1 MIIGLD
7 NTVMNVALPSI
18 QEELGVS
25 ASTLQWI
32 VDGYMLAFAG
42 LLLAAG
48 NLGDRHGRKR
58 ALQSGLLVFGLA
70 SVGGA
75 FAATGGQL
83 IAARAAM
90 GIGGALIMP
99 STLSIIMDVF
109 PQEERGK
116 AMSVWAAMAAV
127 GVGLGPLIGG
137 ALIEISSWP
146 AVFWINVPV
155 VVAALVLGMRLVP
168 ESRDPSPGA
177 LDMPGLLLSVTG
189 LLRVR
194 VGGHRGA
201 RAGLDERAGG
211 RRVRARRSCSRVL
224 FVRRQRSTPDPLLD
238 LALFKRP
245 AFSLGSLAVSA
256 TFFALF
262 GMIFLM
268 TQYLQLAQGRS
279 AIETGLIMLPL
290 AFGLVIGSGLSH
302 KVNLKLGTPRQLF
315 GAMVLVALVIGS
327 VALWQ
332 PDTPVWVIALFFFVL
347 PLGMGNVMAPGTEA
361 VMSAVPAAKAGVGS
375 AMNDVN
381 RQVAGALGV
390 AVIGSVSSSAYSS
403 KVESATTALP
413 PSAADAATDSIGG
426 AVGVAAQLPAGAGD
440 ALTARGQ
447 RRLHGCPRGGA
458 ADRVGRAAGGRRV
471 RQALPA
477 RRAQVSGEAGHA
489 RGRGGGYG
497 VLAGQRALEVVER
510 VAPAALVGA
519 HGLLVPQAAVGEAD
533 RGQRRRASSKSS
545 SISWRVSSPS
555 QIQVNARRFGGSI
568 SV

>member
-1 MIIGLD
+1 MPPTTVHQNRWKILAVLSLSLVIIGLD
-7 NTVMNVALPSI
+7 NTVMNVALPNI

-25 ASTLQWI
+25 GSTLQWI

-58 ALQSGLLVFGLA
+58 ALQAGLVLFGLA

-75 FAATGGQL
+75 FASTGGQL

-90 GIGGALIMP
+90 GVGGALIMP

-137 ALIEISSWP
+137 ALIEVSSWP

-177 LDMPGLLLSVTG
+177 LDTQGLLLSVSG
-189 LLRVR
+189 LLVF
-194 VGGHRGA
+194 VWAVIEAPERGWTN
-201 RAGLDERAGG
+201 GLVLGAFAAAI
-211 RRVRARRSCSRVL
+211 VLAVL

-381 RQVAGALGV
+381 RQLAGALGV

-403 KVESATTALP
+403 KVESATTGLP
-413 PSAADAATDSIGG
+413 PSAAHAATDSIGG
-426 AVGVAAQLPAGAGD
+426 AVGVAAHLPAGAGD
-440 ALTARGQ
+440 ALTVAASGAFTDALGVALLIGSGVLLTAAVFVKRYLPDT
-447 RRLHGCPRGGA
+447 RRSAEKPVTRA
-458 ADRVGRAAGGRRV
+458 VEAAGT
-471 RQALPA
+471 
-477 RRAQVSGEAGHA
+477 
-489 RGRGGGYG
+489 
-497 VLAGQRALEVVER
+497 
-510 VAPAALVGA
+510 
-519 HGLLVPQAAVGEAD
+519 
-533 RGQRRRASSKSS
+533 AS
-545 SISWRVSSPS
+545 
-555 QIQVNARRFGGSI
+555 
-568 SV
+568 